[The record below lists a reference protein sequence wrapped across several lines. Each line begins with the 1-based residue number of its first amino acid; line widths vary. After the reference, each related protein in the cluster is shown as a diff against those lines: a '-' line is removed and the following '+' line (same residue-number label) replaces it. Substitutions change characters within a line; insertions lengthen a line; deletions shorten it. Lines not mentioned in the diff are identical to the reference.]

1 MELIDYIDYFSYI
14 YYFFILIIFFILIYN
29 AYYKYQYE
37 IISSFGKKK
46 FLYLISCW
54 LEEIL
59 IFAFII
65 PGALLISIELWLNSD
80 ISYPI
85 LNNNHKDL
93 LIASLTVVSI
103 TTAISLI
110 CINFEKNIL
119 SKLMT
124 EPNLPMGYNQ
134 QLAKSMGFKIKFLS
148 SGYKHLWFSTMLV
161 AYTLWILLCLSDNTL
176 TNSQIHY
183 FIWWK
188 LIIVNGVSFMKTLIA
203 FSFLSREF
211 EF

>member
-1 MELIDYIDYFSYI
+1 M
-14 YYFFILIIFFILIYN
+14 
-29 AYYKYQYE
+29 
-37 IISSFGKKK
+37 
-46 FLYLISCW
+46 
-54 LEEIL
+54 

>member
-1 MELIDYIDYFSYI
+1 
-14 YYFFILIIFFILIYN
+14 
-29 AYYKYQYE
+29 
-37 IISSFGKKK
+37 
-46 FLYLISCW
+46 
-54 LEEIL
+54 
-59 IFAFII
+59 
-65 PGALLISIELWLNSD
+65 
-80 ISYPI
+80 
-85 LNNNHKDL
+85 
-93 LIASLTVVSI
+93 
-103 TTAISLI
+103 
-110 CINFEKNIL
+110 
-119 SKLMT
+119 MT

-134 QLAKSMGFKIKFLS
+134 QIAKSMGFKIKFLS